1 MPSLQKP
8 ERIFFIGATL
18 YQDLVQRSYIERIY
32 PYAKV
37 SKITY
42 RYPSYTPEVV
52 KDLQN
57 VILSCHTLI
66 AVFILD
72 KYYERLCKD
81 LEAQNFKAIHKENN
95 TLYEYEGSHLIIKP
109 IKLFSKIE
117 SNIKFSN
124 KNVAAFKLFGTKESL
139 LELEDRLQE
148 HAIIVKVLPTW
159 YNIEIQD
166 NEGERILTK
175 SVEELN
181 IKMLAISSVRESL
194 ITYLAAK
201 NKTIAFAESCT
212 GGLLAS
218 KLTEKSGA
226 SKVLKGSMVTYS
238 NDIKHEWLGVENEV
252 FEKYGAVSSE
262 CVSQM
267 LDGIQKQT
275 NCDIAVAISGIA
287 GPTGGTEEKPVGTV
301 YIGVKNGDKK
311 IIKKFFFDG
320 DRINIQEQSAR
331 SALEMILYSEEDF
344 FTFF

>member
-124 KNVAAFKLFGTKESL
+124 KNVAAFKLFGTKEAL

-166 NEGERILTK
+166 NEGERILTR

-331 SALEMILYSEEDF
+331 SALEMILYSEENF

>member
-8 ERIFFIGATL
+8 QRIFFIGASL
-18 YQDLVQRSYIERIY
+18 YQDLVQRSYIERVY
-32 PYAKV
+32 PYAKI
-37 SKITY
+37 SKIAY
-42 RYPSYTPEVV
+42 RYPTYTQEIIN
-52 KDLQN
+52 DLKR
-57 VILSCHTLI
+57 VIQSCHTLI
-66 AVFILD
+66 AVFIMQR
-72 KYYERLCKD
+72 YYEQFCQD
-81 LEAQNFKAIHKENN
+81 LEIEGFREIQKENN
-95 TLYEYEGSHLIIKP
+95 KLYEYNGSHLIVKP

-117 SNIKFSN
+117 SNLTFSN
-124 KNVAAFKLFGTKESL
+124 KNVAAFKLFGSKEAL

-166 NEGERILTK
+166 SEGECILTQ
-175 SVEELN
+175 SIEELK

-194 ITYLAAK
+194 ITYLSAK

-212 GGLLAS
+212 GGLLVS

-238 NDIKHEWLGVENEV
+238 NDIKHEWLGVEKEV
-252 FEKYGAVSSE
+252 LQKYGAVSKE

-275 NCDIAVAISGIA
+275 NCDIAVAVSGIA
-287 GPTGGTEEKPVGTV
+287 GPTGGSEEKPVGTV
-301 YIGVKNGDKK
+301 FIGVKNGDKK
-311 IIKKFFFDG
+311 VIKKFFFDG

-331 SALEMILYSEEDF
+331 SALEMVLYSEEDF